1 MFNVIMCD
9 DNKRDLQKVYN
20 VVTNYMD
27 NHDYKYEKYI
37 FNDYDDSFMDIVNKK
52 IPFKI
57 YILDIE
63 TKSRSGIDVAREIR
77 KKDVDSAIVFLT
89 GHNDLGLEVLNED
102 ITFTAFINKFV
113 NCENRLKKCLKN
125 IIRKVSRNRILKIQ
139 DGCSLYTINIDSI
152 IYITKDSYERKTII
166 VTDTEEF
173 RLNKSLNFIKELLDD
188 NFVQTHRACIIN
200 RNRTVKI
207 DFANK
212 LILFDN
218 QNKIDLISN
227 KYRKEVIM

>member
-102 ITFTAFINKFV
+102 IPFTAFINKFV

-166 VTDTEEF
+166 VTDSEEF